1 MNQAEKNYAACV
13 IDKLSDKELS
23 DEFRTKLMWDIANDV
38 MCNCKLLHLRDNG
51 NSYTILVEE
60 YLVKHQCGKTFEE
73 CGETRAHQ
81 TGLGRRYVYVT
92 AEYTGRQD
100 RAWQEIQDGIKKF
113 GFGPED
119 VDLSVFRNDVKAPK
133 WARKLIWQEANQIAE
148 EFNLPQVKDD
158 YGLGVTVNAIS
169 QMYKD
174 IDDNL
179 TSIYTDK
186 GHTIMDLLLADRKV
200 SSRTIDALGVL
211 VSAIKEDCEE
221 AKAAKEKGQ
230 L

>member
-1 MNQAEKNYAACV
+1 
-13 IDKLSDKELS
+13 
-23 DEFRTKLMWDIANDV
+23 MWDIANDV
-38 MCNCKLLHLRDNG
+38 MRNCKLLHLRDNG

-73 CGETRAHQ
+73 CGETRARQ

-179 TSIYTDK
+179 TSICTDK
-186 GHTIMDLLLADRKV
+186 GYTIMDLFL
-200 SSRTIDALGVL
+200 RT
-211 VSAIKEDCEE
+211 
-221 AKAAKEKGQ
+221 AKFHLGQ
-230 L
+230 LMPWAFWLAQSKKIMKKQKQLKKKGNCRKLLFVEVG